1 MITYKFKVTIKSR
14 RKRNILEEI
23 IYPER
28 QRKEAMM
35 KVAEING
42 DAFSDKYAVI
52 ETIMEGR
59 DPIAEQTYA
68 FVDRCIARNW
78 QRFRP

>member
-1 MITYKFKVTIKSR
+1 MITYKFKVTIKKR
-14 RKRNILEEI
+14 RHSTVIEEI
-23 IYPER
+23 IYAER

-42 DAFSDKYAVI
+42 DTFSDKYAVI

-59 DPIAEQTYA
+59 DPIAEQSHA
-68 FVDRCIARNW
+68 SVDRYIARNW

>member
-14 RKRNILEEI
+14 RKRNVLEEI

-59 DPIAEQTYA
+59 DPIAEQAYA
-68 FVDRCIARNW
+68 HVDRYIDRMW
-78 QRFRP
+78 QKFRP